1 MAPSANFTVSSEGAT
16 SAKRSS
22 IFLEGHSLGVME
34 NDSHRVPTSRSD
46 ATDSMLEIHAVS
58 STSSLH
64 RTVVNCEKHPVAL
77 LELRYFGPRLHAW
90 PLLSQPKLSSG
101 EIFTRACKQER
112 NLERENEIAIQVLMQ
127 GVEVARVVLQQE
139 RCRPQLS
146 CLMTLLQVFCMC
158 FRILNVDL
166 HRLTPAIRH
175 SGQVRV
181 KRGPKRFDRL
191 G

>member
-1 MAPSANFTVSSEGAT
+1 
-16 SAKRSS
+16 
-22 IFLEGHSLGVME
+22 
-34 NDSHRVPTSRSD
+34 
-46 ATDSMLEIHAVS
+46 
-58 STSSLH
+58 
-64 RTVVNCEKHPVAL
+64 
-77 LELRYFGPRLHAW
+77 
-90 PLLSQPKLSSG
+90 
-101 EIFTRACKQER
+101 
-112 NLERENEIAIQVLMQ
+112 MQ

-191 G
+191 GERIRPILVFAAAESVPRHHDATAEMLIVIVKR